1 MLTFFVG
8 VAVGLPI
15 GGLLMWAFNSYL
27 KADLQKI
34 ETKVEG
40 FTSKGGKVSGK

>member
-27 KADLQKI
+27 KADVQ
-34 ETKVEG
+34 KVETAVQN
-40 FTSKGGKVSGK
+40 FKGKASTK

>member
-15 GGLLMWAFNSYL
+15 GGLLTWAFGSRL
-27 KADLQKI
+27 KADVQ
-34 ETKVEG
+34 KVETAVQN
-40 FTSKGGKVSGK
+40 FKGKVSGK